1 MNTESIARRE
11 NLGRR
16 SFVFACGTILMLAA
30 AGCGSG
36 PPQSA
41 PVNPS
46 IARDTL
52 TAAMDTW
59 KFGETPESMKDLTPA
74 VIVQDQDWTSGLK
87 LVDYEVV
94 DASKEVNANLYA
106 KVKLSLEDDKGAKS
120 EKTVTYVVGTSPVLT
135 VFRDTFQ

>member
-1 MNTESIARRE
+1 
-11 NLGRR
+11 
-16 SFVFACGTILMLAA
+16 MLAA

-59 KFGETPESMKDLTPA
+59 KFGESPESMKELEPA

-106 KVKLSLEDDKGAKS
+106 KVKLSLEDDKGTKS